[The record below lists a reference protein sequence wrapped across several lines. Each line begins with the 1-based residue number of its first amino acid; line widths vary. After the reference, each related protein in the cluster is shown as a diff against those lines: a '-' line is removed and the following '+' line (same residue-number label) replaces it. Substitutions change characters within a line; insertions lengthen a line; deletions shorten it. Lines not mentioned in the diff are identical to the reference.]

1 MLKNVVWGVILF
13 FPLPVFW
20 QDKSESGS
28 WSLGQIISVL
38 CLLPQSLEMALP
50 GVLSIMELV
59 YVSCLSY
66 QSLKNYPWLPQY
78 WLASWVVRKAS
89 NRNQNFTS
97 WVGSLSVW
105 KSAAS
110 HGWLAAKDDLASFW
124 CSIHVAFFFFFSSS
138 WLSFGLS
145 FLHRE
150 KTRLVFKSLQSLL
163 YHSGCL

>member
-1 MLKNVVWGVILF
+1 MAMLKNVVWGVILF

-38 CLLPQSLEMALP
+38 CLLPQRLEMALP

-78 WLASWVVRKAS
+78 WLASWVVRKAA
-89 NRNQNFTS
+89 NWNQNFTS

-110 HGWLAAKDDLASFW
+110 HGWLAAKDDLAPFW
-124 CSIHVAFFFFFSSS
+124 CSIHVAFFFLLQLLTFLWPFFPTQRKDTA
-138 WLSFGLS
+138 GLS
-145 FLHRE
+145 VL
-150 KTRLVFKSLQSLL
+150 TQSLL
-163 YHSGCL
+163 S